1 MNENLKYWICLDL
14 DKRYN
19 LKTKLEHLEKE
30 KNIIKICDKL
40 HIELNSNLNKYLEY
54 MQKNNIYCIPIS
66 YKEYP
71 KNLRRLRY
79 PPIIIYAKG
88 NYNLL
93 KEEKMIAV
101 IGARN
106 CSNYGKY
113 IAKKIGKYLAENNIN
128 VVSGLAIGID
138 VFSHIGCINGNIT
151 NKNSGKAIAIIGN
164 GLDNIYPY
172 ENKKIAEKI
181 IENGGCI
188 VSEYIIGTKP
198 HKENFPARNR
208 IISAISNK
216 LVVVEAKSHKSGTMI
231 TVNYSLEL
239 GKDILVVPGN
249 INSIYSFGT
258 NELIKEGAKIITRLD
273 DILEDDY

>member
-1 MNENLKYWICLDL
+1 
-14 DKRYN
+14 
-19 LKTKLEHLEKE
+19 
-30 KNIIKICDKL
+30 
-40 HIELNSNLNKYLEY
+40 
-54 MQKNNIYCIPIS
+54 
-66 YKEYP
+66 
-71 KNLRRLRY
+71 
-79 PPIIIYAKG
+79 
-88 NYNLL
+88 
-93 KEEKMIAV
+93 MIGV

-106 CSNYGKY
+106 CSNYGKD
-113 IAKKIGKYLAENNIN
+113 IAKKIGKYLAINKIN
-128 VVSGLAIGID
+128 VVSGLAVGID

-172 ENKKIAEKI
+172 ENKKVAEKI
-181 IENGGCI
+181 VENGGCI

>member
-1 MNENLKYWICLDL
+1 
-14 DKRYN
+14 
-19 LKTKLEHLEKE
+19 
-30 KNIIKICDKL
+30 
-40 HIELNSNLNKYLEY
+40 

-172 ENKKIAEKI
+172 ENKKVAEKI
-181 IENGGCI
+181 VENGGCI

-198 HKENFPARNR
+198 YKENFPARNR